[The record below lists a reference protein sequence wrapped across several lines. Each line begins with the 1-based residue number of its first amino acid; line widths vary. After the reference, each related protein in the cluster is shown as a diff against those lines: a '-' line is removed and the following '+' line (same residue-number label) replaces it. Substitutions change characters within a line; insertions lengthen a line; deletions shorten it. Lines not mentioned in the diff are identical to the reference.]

1 MLPPQPWFASYQSA
15 LGDPRSMVDA
25 LNQSQTSVGGLPSYE
40 DLERAVLGGAAA
52 IHSLT
57 TERDELRSRCEAQER
72 ELTILRATSDDLRR
86 QLVLVGDCYV
96 RFANSCV
103 VQLQHVSRAMGQPDG
118 GSPEPNALTRG

>member
-1 MLPPQPWFASYQSA
+1 
-15 LGDPRSMVDA
+15 MVDA

-86 QLVLVGDCYV
+86 QLFWLGTATC
-96 RFANSCV
+96 
-103 VQLQHVSRAMGQPDG
+103 
-118 GSPEPNALTRG
+118 ALRTHALSNFSMSAARWSNQTVARWTQTC